1 MKISYTYDSRNRLVQ
16 AGNIHYE
23 YDAED
28 VRTAVITPDYR
39 EDYTVDRE
47 ATFSQVLSVSR
58 TYVAG
63 TKEETTYYYGSG
75 LVYEK
80 KTGTLSDDS
89 QSNEDTTLQVYHFNH
104 LGSTICLTD
113 KTGTVTNR
121 FNYGTYG
128 ELLTADK
135 AVVVD
140 ITRFLYNG
148 EYGVQTDAN
157 GLYYMRSRYYS
168 PEIRRFINQDVVT
181 GSINQSASL
190 NRYSYVEG
198 NPVSYTDPFG
208 LSPYQFISR
217 TIHIGLDVVGIFVPG
232 ANVVNALYYFAEGNI
247 YDGVESLIFSLAGG
261 ALGKG
266 FKYAA
271 AGGKNFTISAE
282 TIAAITQ
289 GSRGLAAG
297 LAANDVGQ
305 GIAGMIEDY
314 GIDGKDISGRTILE
328 VLGILASGA
337 QMGAYGN
344 AFANGFAGAV
354 GVSGSE
360 GKSETI
366 YGKSSGKLNWDAIV
380 SKKGETR
387 VDHINRHAVPNN
399 SRETHSV
406 FNGNPID
413 MVNDAWEQRHLVEPI
428 SDGMGGTIYNI
439 PYKNAGYESGY
450 INTGAQMDYITIVTL
465 DESTDLITAFPSFGD
480 YHK

>member
-1 MKISYTYDSRNRLVQ
+1 M
-16 AGNIHYE
+16 
-23 YDAED
+23 
-28 VRTAVITPDYR
+28 
-39 EDYTVDRE
+39 
-47 ATFSQVLSVSR
+47 
-58 TYVAG
+58 
-63 TKEETTYYYGSG
+63 
-75 LVYEK
+75 
-80 KTGTLSDDS
+80 
-89 QSNEDTTLQVYHFNH
+89 
-104 LGSTICLTD
+104 
-113 KTGTVTNR
+113 TNR

-271 AGGKNFTISAE
+271 AGGKTFTISAE

-305 GIAGMIEDY
+305 
-314 GIDGKDISGRTILE
+314 
-328 VLGILASGA
+328 
-337 QMGAYGN
+337 
-344 AFANGFAGAV
+344 
-354 GVSGSE
+354 
-360 GKSETI
+360 
-366 YGKSSGKLNWDAIV
+366 
-380 SKKGETR
+380 
-387 VDHINRHAVPNN
+387 
-399 SRETHSV
+399 
-406 FNGNPID
+406 
-413 MVNDAWEQRHLVEPI
+413 
-428 SDGMGGTIYNI
+428 
-439 PYKNAGYESGY
+439 ESP
-450 INTGAQMDYITIVTL
+450 
-465 DESTDLITAFPSFGD
+465 E
-480 YHK
+480 

>member
-1 MKISYTYDSRNRLVQ
+1 MLSNGVKIRYTYDSRNRLVQ

-168 PEIRRFINQDVVT
+168 PEIRRFINQDVIT

-271 AGGKNFTISAE
+271 AGGKTFTISAE

-344 AFANGFAGAV
+344 AFANGFAGAA

-360 GKSETI
+360 GKSETS
-366 YGKSSGKLNWDAIV
+366 YGKSSRKYKSTADFLTNIENRNGKFYTDKATIDKIGQIEARGEDFSLLNKRIMSSRASTEGGSSIVYKYSDELGTKYLLHEVTDA
-380 SKKGETR
+380 K
-387 VDHINRHAVPNN
+387 
-399 SRETHSV
+399 
-406 FNGNPID
+406 
-413 MVNDAWEQRHLVEPI
+413 
-428 SDGMGGTIYNI
+428 
-439 PYKNAGYESGY
+439 GY
-450 INTGAQMDYITIVTL
+450 IIHRDFDAVRILSGQ
-465 DESTDLITAFPSFGD
+465 LINKA
-480 YHK
+480 H

>member
-1 MKISYTYDSRNRLVQ
+1 M
-16 AGNIHYE
+16 
-23 YDAED
+23 
-28 VRTAVITPDYR
+28 
-39 EDYTVDRE
+39 
-47 ATFSQVLSVSR
+47 
-58 TYVAG
+58 
-63 TKEETTYYYGSG
+63 
-75 LVYEK
+75 
-80 KTGTLSDDS
+80 
-89 QSNEDTTLQVYHFNH
+89 
-104 LGSTICLTD
+104 
-113 KTGTVTNR
+113 TNR
-121 FNYGTYG
+121 FNYSTYG

-271 AGGKNFTISAE
+271 AGGKTFTISAE

-344 AFANGFAGAV
+344 AFANGFAGAA

-360 GKSETI
+360 GKSESGTSTI
-366 YGKSSGKLNWDAIV
+366 KGSELVFGSSTKSTQKLMNQMNSRGWTEDLIRNTVDNPYTIRTSVNKATGNSATVFYTRQGSYVIVDDVTKAIV
-380 SKKGETR
+380 
-387 VDHINRHAVPNN
+387 
-399 SRETHSV
+399 
-406 FNGNPID
+406 
-413 MVNDAWEQRHLVEPI
+413 QI
-428 SDGMGGTIYNI
+428 SDNI
-439 PYKNAGYESGY
+439 NPSTWVPDLSIVDPYIPE
-450 INTGAQMDYITIVTL
+450 
-465 DESTDLITAFPSFGD
+465 
-480 YHK
+480 